1 MKFIIYLFCM
11 FFCASSFA
19 MSICSAKFQ
28 ESNAFN
34 FSEADFTSET
44 SKSSMKSLQSA
55 LKNKGT
61 IGACE
66 LSNALTLIEGQILKL
81 KASNSLKTDPQ
92 QTHSIT
98 KFNVINFCEFIE
110 LATPCE

>member
-1 MKFIIYLFCM
+1 MKFIIFLSSM

-19 MSICSAKFQ
+19 ISICPSKSQ
-28 ESNAFN
+28 ESDAFN
-34 FSEADFTSET
+34 FSEADITSEI
-44 SKSSMKSLQSA
+44 SKISMKSLQSA
-55 LKNKGT
+55 LKNEGNIGT
-61 IGACE
+61 CE
-66 LSNALTLIEGQILKL
+66 LSNALTLIEGEILKL
-81 KASNSLKTDPQ
+81 KALNSLKTDPQ